1 MNAGEEYTIEHV
13 SSFDALS
20 GVTEQAGPFIECS
33 PELFKRL
40 NAPHEKVMIY
50 HGSNAAEAEN
60 PIAVGII
67 LRGRLNSSLF
77 VSVLRPITDMAAF
90 WSELKDFCET
100 SKIGSLS
107 IEVIVGSDEEID
119 VEAFPEAD
127 DIVTSDLFLVDVF
140 KEDLRFSS
148 NHRRNINKARKAGV
162 HLIEQSTEAAIADHF
177 RLRDNSFDR
186 RSARGEQI
194 IESYPMRYI
203 STGHAKIWQCG
214 LGGEVMTSNLIVFGL
229 DGAWHYESAG
239 TSPEGF
245 KLGSSQFLHAEIM
258 EAARQAGIRWYDLGG
273 GAPNN
278 PGLVR
283 FKEGFATHRWKKIE
297 LSYDFSPFWLQQ
309 IEKARS
315 LASAAIGLLR
325 G

>member
-1 MNAGEEYTIEHV
+1 MNTGSKYVVEHV

-20 GVTEQAGPFIECS
+20 GVREQAGPFIECS

-50 HGSNAAEAEN
+50 YRPDAAAAVE

-77 VSVLRPITDMAAF
+77 VSVLRPIADMEAF
-90 WSELKDFCET
+90 WAGLKGFCEA
-100 SKIGSLS
+100 SRIGGLS

-119 VEAFPEAD
+119 VKAFPKTD

-140 KEDLRFSS
+140 REDLRFSS
-148 NHRRNINKARKAGV
+148 NHRRNINRAKKLGI
-162 HLIEQSTEAAIADHF
+162 HLIEQPIEAAIADHF

-186 RSARGEQI
+186 RAARGEAI

-214 LGGEVMTSNLIVFGL
+214 LNNEVMTSNMIVFGL

-245 KLGSSQFLHAEIM
+245 KQGSSQFLHAEIM
-258 EAARQAGIRWYDLGG
+258 EAARKAGIRWYDLGG

-283 FKEGFATHRWKKIE
+283 FKEGFATHRWKKVE
-297 LSYDFSPFWLQQ
+297 FSYDLSPFWMRL

-315 LASAAIGLLR
+315 LASAAVGLLR

>member
-1 MNAGEEYTIEHV
+1 VNTGSNYIVERV

-40 NAPHEKVMIY
+40 NAPHEKIMIY
-50 HGSNAAEAEN
+50 HRPDEAGTSAA
-60 PIAVGII
+60 IAVGIV

-77 VSVLRPITDMAAF
+77 VSVLRPIADMDGF
-90 WSELKDFCET
+90 WSALKGFCEA
-100 SKIGSLS
+100 SRIGGLS

-119 VEAFPEAD
+119 IAAFPETD

-140 KEDLRFSS
+140 KKDLQFSS
-148 NHRRNINKARKAGV
+148 NHRRNINKAKKVGIQ
-162 HLIEQSTEAAIADHF
+162 LIEQPLATAIADHF

-186 RSARGEQI
+186 RAARGEAI
-194 IESYPMRYI
+194 IESYPTRYI

-245 KLGSSQFLHAEIM
+245 KQGSSQYLHAEIM
-258 EAARQAGIRWYDLGG
+258 EAARKAGVRWYDLGG

-283 FKEGFATHRWKKIE
+283 FKEGFATHRWKKAE
-297 LSYDFSPFWLQQ
+297 FSYDLSPFWVRQV
-309 IEKARS
+309 EKARS
-315 LASAAIGLLR
+315 LASAAVGLLR
-325 G
+325 R

>member
-1 MNAGEEYTIEHV
+1 MNTGKNYFVEHV

-40 NAPHEKVMIY
+40 NAPHEKVIIC
-50 HGSNAAEAEN
+50 HRPDAAAEAN
-60 PIAVGII
+60 AIAVGII

-77 VSVLRPITDMAAF
+77 VSVLRPITDVAAF
-90 WSELKDFCET
+90 WSVLRGFCET
-100 SKIGSLS
+100 SRIGGLS

-119 VEAFPEAD
+119 IKLFPETD

-148 NHRRNINKARKAGV
+148 NHRRNINKARKSGI
-162 HLIEQSTEAAIADHF
+162 HLIEQPIEAAIADHF

-186 RSARGEQI
+186 RAARGEAI
-194 IESYPMRYI
+194 IESDPMRYI
-203 STGHAKIWQCG
+203 STDHAKIWQCG
-214 LGGEVMTSNLIVFGL
+214 LDGEVTTSNLIVFGL

-245 KLGSSQFLHAEIM
+245 KLGSSQFLHVEIM
-258 EAARQAGIRWYDLGG
+258 EAARKAGIRWYDLGG

-283 FKEGFATHRWKKIE
+283 FKEGFATHRWKKVE
-297 LSYDFSPFWLQQ
+297 FFYDLSPFWMRL

-315 LASAAIGLLR
+315 LASAAVGLLR